1 MPTPSKTPRT
11 GNSKGSAE
19 WPALAE
25 AGAGL
30 TEAEAL
36 TDDPMSAPIE
46 KLKPRPFSL
55 KAEVKKRPALYIGL
69 GALAVTGVAVFL
81 GRGLIARA
89 ARPMVAKA
97 VRPVLVRAVARHP
110 VKAARIAAQ
119 HPRTTARVVAG
130 LAEGPMN
137 RLGAT
142 ARDLGASARDV
153 GVDVRDRLVRTKWRD
168 LAPSRFI
175 SR

>member
-1 MPTPSKTPRT
+1 MPTPSKTTRT
-11 GNSKGSAE
+11 RSSSTD

-36 TDDPMSAPIE
+36 SDDPMSAPIE
-46 KLKPRPFSL
+46 KMKPRPFSL

-69 GALAVTGVAVFL
+69 GALAVTGVAIFL
-81 GRGLIARA
+81 GRGLLARA
-89 ARPMVAKA
+89 A
-97 VRPVLVRAVARHP
+97 RPVLVRAVTRHP
-110 VKAARIAAQ
+110 VKAVRLAAA
-119 HPRTTARVVAG
+119 HPRATAKVVAS

-137 RLGAT
+137 RLSDAARDIGANARDFGVT
-142 ARDLGASARDV
+142 ARD
-153 GVDVRDRLVRTKWRD
+153 RLAKTKWRD

-175 SR
+175 PR

>member
-1 MPTPSKTPRT
+1 MPTPSKTTRAS
-11 GNSKGSAE
+11 NSNSASE

-25 AGAGL
+25 SGAGL
-30 TEAEAL
+30 SEAEGL
-36 TDDPMSAPIE
+36 SDDPMSAPIE
-46 KLKPRPFSL
+46 KLKPQPFSL

-89 ARPMVAKA
+89 AGPALMRTVG
-97 VRPVLVRAVARHP
+97 RHP
-110 VKAARIAAQ
+110 VKAVRLAAK
-119 HPRTTARVVAG
+119 HPQATAKVVAG

-142 ARDLGASARDV
+142 ARDLGVSARDL
-153 GVDVRDRLVRTKWRD
+153 GLTARDRLAKTNWRE

>member
-1 MPTPSKTPRT
+1 MPTPSKTTRT
-11 GNSKGSAE
+11 RSSNSSAD

-30 TEAEAL
+30 SEVEAVG
-36 TDDPMSAPIE
+36 DDAMSAPIE
-46 KLKPRPFSL
+46 KLKPQPFSL

-81 GRGLIARA
+81 GRGLLARA
-89 ARPMVAKA
+89 A
-97 VRPVLVRAVARHP
+97 RPVLVRAVTRHP
-110 VKAARIAAQ
+110 IQAARLAAK
-119 HPRTTARVVAG
+119 HPRATAKVVAS

-137 RLGAT
+137 RLGDA
-142 ARDLGASARDV
+142 ARDIGANARDFGVSARD
-153 GVDVRDRLVRTKWRD
+153 RLAKTNWRD